1 MTQKSSFI
9 AVCGAPNAGKSTLV
23 NRIVGAKVS
32 IVSPRPQTTRV
43 NIKGIAMVDETQL
56 VFIDTPGIM
65 KANDKKLGT
74 RLRSMVDNA
83 WQGISEA
90 DQILF
95 VIDAERGIN
104 EFSEAVLENLK
115 SKNLRGFAVI
125 NKIDLIDREQ
135 QATLAKQV
143 YDTGIFDEIFVTSAT
158 KDRGVDEVVK
168 YLVRGAKEQPWFFPE
183 DQISDKNDRFL
194 AEETTREKIFYLM
207 QQEIPYGVDV
217 ETDSFKESPKSVTIH
232 QTIFVP
238 RESHKTIIVGKGGE
252 MLKTI
257 GIKSRQ
263 ELEKQLG
270 VKVNLFLHVKVRETK
285 DN

>member
-1 MTQKSSFI
+1 MTQRSSFV

-43 NIKGIAMVDETQL
+43 NIKGIAMFDETQL

-65 KANDKKLGT
+65 KAKGT
-74 RLRSMVDNA
+74 RMRSMVDYA
-83 WQGISEA
+83 WEGVSEA

-95 VIDAERGIN
+95 VLDAERGLN
-104 EFSEAVLENLK
+104 DFAKPVLENLQ
-115 SKNLRGFAVI
+115 SKKLRGFAVI
-125 NKIDLIDREQ
+125 NKIDLIDHAPLLEI
-135 QATLAKQV
+135 AKML
-143 YDTGIFDEIFVTSAT
+143 YDTGLFDEVFMTSLR
-158 KDRGVDEVVK
+158 KDTGVDTVIKHLVK
-168 YLVRGAKEQPWFFPE
+168 NAKEQPWFFPE

-217 ETDSFKESPKSVTIH
+217 ETDSYKEGGKSITIH

-238 RESHKTIIVGKGGE
+238 RESHKTMIIGKHGA
-252 MLKTI
+252 MLKEI
-257 GIKSRQ
+257 GIKSRTD
-263 ELEKQLG
+263 LERLLDT
-270 VKVNLFLHVKVRETK
+270 KVNLFLHVKVREIK
-285 DN
+285 DAK

>member
-23 NRIVGAKVS
+23 NHIVGAKVS

-43 NIKGIAMVDETQL
+43 NIKGIAMIEETQL
-56 VFIDTPGIM
+56 IFIDTPGIM
-65 KANDKKLGT
+65 KADGK
-74 RLRSMVDNA
+74 RMRQMVDYA
-83 WQGISEA
+83 WEGIGEA

-95 VIDAERGIN
+95 VLDAEKGIN
-104 EFSEAVLENLK
+104 EFSKAVIENLK
-115 SKNLRGFAVI
+115 SKQLRAFAVI
-125 NKIDLIDREQ
+125 NKIDLIEREHMPIIAQ
-135 QATLAKQV
+135 QV
-143 YDTGIFDEIFVTSAT
+143 YDYGVFDEVFVTSVK

-168 YLVRGAKEQPWFFPE
+168 YLLRGAKEQPWFYPE
-183 DQISDKNDRFL
+183 DQLSDKNDRFL

-207 QQEIPYGVDV
+207 QQEIPYGVDI
-217 ETDSFKESPKSVTIH
+217 ETDSYKESPKAVTIH

-238 RESHKTIIVGKGGE
+238 RDSHKTIIVGKGGE

-270 VKVNLFLHVKVRETK
+270 TKVNLFLHVKVREPK
-285 DN
+285 SGE